1 MPPLLFSGSRARVF
15 LTFLSLLV
23 LIEVAPQDRVAGDG
37 TGVLRVELVD
47 EAGQLTPARI
57 ELLDVNGKAYIAE
70 DALLVGTH
78 NILQDREAGAWKAT
92 LAEVLAVMSKK
103 VNNRYTRTE
112 QFYSGG
118 RLQVVLPAGKYN
130 LRAFKGLEYRVASR
144 EIDIEVGETLA
155 VKAPMA
161 RWIDLQKQGWYGSD
175 AHIHIARPVKEL
187 NPIISKW
194 MQAEDIHVANLLQWG
209 NSHHFNN
216 TWQYAHGPDSIY
228 HEGDYWLAT
237 GQENPRSHI
246 LGHTLSFGLGAPV
259 HFPENYLV
267 YKQYWDEARRQNAV
281 TGWAHFA
288 DFGGQEGVAIDLLD
302 GLVSFIEVLQFDRAD
317 YSVWYDALN
326 LGARVAPVAGTDY
339 PAGPYVPGRERFY
352 THIEGKLDYRAWL
365 EGLRQ
370 GRTFVTNG
378 PILEFKAAGKGMGE
392 DVRLDKPAAVR
403 IEARVRFDPAR
414 DDVERLELLANGEVV
429 RRFERPG
436 QASEIAC
443 QWNYH
448 ADETCWLAVRASG
461 KKRAEPNSP
470 YEPKHPYYQQ
480 QSPALAHSAA
490 IYVTVTGTPPLVK
503 QRRAKILALA
513 WLDRL
518 VALEKR
524 LADEQI
530 DKLAR
535 WPSPRL
541 DGVDIDTLRKN
552 RTDLLDRIQSAQG
565 RFRAIA
571 GP

>member
-1 MPPLLFSGSRARVF
+1 MLLGLFF
-15 LTFLSLLV
+15 LAGAGAHDV
-23 LIEVAPQDRVAGDG
+23 EAGDK
-37 TGVLRVELVD
+37 TGVLKVVLLD
-47 EAGQLTPARI
+47 EASGKPTPARI
-57 ELLDVNGKAYIAE
+57 ELLDANGKAHIAE

-78 NILQDREAGAWKAT
+78 NILQDREAGAWKAA
-92 LAEVLAVMSKK
+92 LEEVLAVMLKK

-118 RLQVVLPAGKYN
+118 RFQVALPAGKYH
-130 LRAFKGLEYRVASR
+130 LRAFKGLEYRVADR
-144 EIDIEVGETLA
+144 DLDVKAGETLA
-155 VKAPMA
+155 VTVPMS
-161 RWIDLQKQGWYGSD
+161 RWIDLPKQGWYGSD
-175 AHIHIARPVKEL
+175 AHVHIARPVKEL
-187 NPIISKW
+187 DPIISKW
-194 MQAEDIHVANLLQWG
+194 MQAEDIHVANILQWG

-216 TWQYAHGPDSIY
+216 TWQYAHGPGGNY

-246 LGHTLSFGLGAPV
+246 LGHTLTFGLSRPV
-259 HFPENYLV
+259 HIPENYLV

-288 DFGGQEGVAIDLLD
+288 DFGGHEGVAIDLLD
-302 GLVSFIEVLQFDRAD
+302 GSVDFIEVLQFDRAD

-339 PAGPYVPGRERFY
+339 PAGPYLPGRERFY
-352 THIEGKLDYRAWL
+352 TQIEGKLDYRAWL
-365 EGLRQ
+365 EGLRR

-378 PILEFKAAGKGMGE
+378 PIVEFKVGGKGVGDE
-392 DVRLDKPAAVR
+392 VRLEKPAPIR
-403 IEARVRFDPAR
+403 IEARVRFDPLR
-414 DDVERLELLANGEVV
+414 DDVERLELLSNGEVV
-429 RRFERPG
+429 RRFEREG

-443 QWNYH
+443 SLDYY

-470 YEPKHPYYQQ
+470 YEPKHLYYQQ
-480 QSPALAHSAA
+480 HSPALAHSAA
-490 IYVTVTGTPPLVK
+490 IYVTVAGTPPLAK
-503 QRRAKILALA
+503 QRRARIVART

-518 VALEKR
+518 ETLEKR
-524 LADEQI
+524 LSDEQI
-530 DKLAR
+530 EKLAR

-552 RTDLLDRIQSAQG
+552 RTALLDRIQAAER

-571 GP
+571 SD